1 VAEAAIIRELAV
13 VRPKVRDTW
22 ALARQFVRIE
32 LERLIKL
39 KAQANPSPERQ
50 PGDGVL
56 LASHLNPSE
65 FTRLIL
71 HGRRVILTIHPT
83 FSYLLRAAFFRRL

>member
-1 VAEAAIIRELAV
+1 MA
-13 VRPKVRDTW
+13 D
-22 ALARQFVRIE
+22 E

-56 LASHLNPSE
+56 LASHLNTSE
-65 FTRLIL
+65 FYTAHSPWKTRDPDNSPYFFL
-71 HGRRVILTIHPT
+71 
-83 FSYLLRAAFFRRL
+83 SAAGSFLPSIVR

>member
-1 VAEAAIIRELAV
+1 

-22 ALARQFVRIE
+22 ALARQFVRMADE

-56 LASHLNPSE
+56 LASHLNTSE